1 MPHPL
6 KLHPDCRCDAVREI
20 AVEATRPEP
29 AALRLRYRVSGAVA
43 GLLVPAP
50 ASPSRTDGL
59 WQHTCFEAFLRA
71 GAGESYYEYNFA
83 PSTEWAAYAFTSYR
97 SEMRIIA
104 DAALSIELTQS
115 ETALDLTAEIHD
127 LPAET
132 PWRVALSAVMEER
145 NGRRSYWALAH
156 PKGKPDFHHSDC
168 FALELP

>member
-1 MPHPL
+1 MPTLL

-20 AVEATRPEP
+20 AVDATRLEP
-29 AALRLRYRVSGAVA
+29 SALRLRYRVAGTLT
-43 GLLVPAP
+43 GLLLPQP

-59 WQHTCFEAFLRA
+59 WQHTCFEAFLRIGTDQA
-71 GAGESYYEYNFA
+71 YYEYNFA

-104 DAALSIELTQS
+104 DATLSIDVTGS
-115 ETALDLTAEIHD
+115 DTALDLVADIQD
-127 LPAET
+127 LPQDG
-132 PWRVALSAVMEER
+132 PWRLALSAVMEETS
-145 NGRRSYWALAH
+145 GRRSYWALAH